1 MLPNFDKRDDRDP
14 ATGPGGRSRLNVVGG
29 PQRAAD
35 VSVFKSPNASALH
48 FPATTRLDRG
58 DVEGTVGAAALPDAN
73 QSYGSGSRA
82 FLSNAPLGRAPM
94 PATAP
99 GLRANLIG
107 ELREISGQVNR
118 MMAQVDRAIHRLGEH
133 AGEPLRR

>member
-1 MLPNFDKRDDRDP
+1 VVGDP
-14 ATGPGGRSRLNVVGG
+14 AW
-29 PQRAAD
+29 AAD
-35 VSVFKSPNASALH
+35 VTVFKSPNASTVD
-48 FPATTRLDRG
+48 FPATARLDRG
-58 DVEGTVGAAALPDAN
+58 DIEGTVGAAALPDAG

-82 FLSNAPLGRAPM
+82 FLINAPLGHAPR
-94 PATAP
+94 PAAAP